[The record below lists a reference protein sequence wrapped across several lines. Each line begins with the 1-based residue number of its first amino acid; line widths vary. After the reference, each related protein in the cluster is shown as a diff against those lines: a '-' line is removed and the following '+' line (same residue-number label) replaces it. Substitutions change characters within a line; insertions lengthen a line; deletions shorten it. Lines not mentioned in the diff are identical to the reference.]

1 MNLSPITKKSLL
13 FSFLFSTVI
22 ILILFCF
29 QFFNKNTTIVFCDV
43 GQGDGAYIRL
53 KNKIDIVMDAGPAN
67 NMMLSCLGKYMPFY
81 DRTIEYA
88 ILSHPQVDHY
98 GGFMEILKRYKI
110 TTLYT
115 LPIKGNGKT
124 LSSFTSL
131 LKKKHINT
139 INPSSGDS
147 LVLPYAQIAFLSP
160 HTSNRRLYAKDEN
173 DLSVITEFTL
183 PGLRIFFTGDV
194 SWKVLNSLK
203 IKKNNLKT
211 ILKVPHHGSKYGL
224 SLRFLQL
231 AEPTDAVISVGKNN
245 SYGHP
250 SKKALDLLKA
260 QNIKIRGT
268 DDEGDI
274 IYRLN

>member
-1 MNLSPITKKSLL
+1 MNPSPITKKSLL

-29 QFFNKNTTIVFCDV
+29 QFFNKNTIVVFCDV

-53 KNKIDIVMDAGPAN
+53 KNKIDIVVDAGPAN

-115 LPIKGNGKT
+115 LPIKGNSKT

-131 LKKKHINT
+131 LKKNHINT

-160 HTSNRRLYAKDEN
+160 NTSSRGLYAKDEN
-173 DLSVITEFTL
+173 DLSVVTEFTL
-183 PGLRIFFTGDV
+183 PSLNILFTGDV
-194 SWKVLNSLK
+194 SWRILNSLK

-224 SLRFLQL
+224 SQKFIEL
-231 AEPTDAVISVGKNN
+231 ADPREAVISVGKHNP
-245 SYGHP
+245 YGHP
-250 SKKALDLLKA
+250 AIKTLDLLKA
-260 QNIKIRGT
+260 NSIKIRRT
-268 DDEGDI
+268 DEEGDI
-274 IYRLN
+274 IYQL